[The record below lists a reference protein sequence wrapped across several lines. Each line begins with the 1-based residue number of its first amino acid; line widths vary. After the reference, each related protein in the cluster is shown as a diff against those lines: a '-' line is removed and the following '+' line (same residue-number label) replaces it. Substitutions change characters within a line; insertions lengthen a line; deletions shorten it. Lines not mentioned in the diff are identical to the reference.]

1 LGEGLKVDTDKNF
14 LKSLGYL
21 GSWILIAIISALM
34 GVLVVG
40 LFLAGIKWARGL
52 VNISSG
58 SPLVILLALGGSILA
73 ALISRIA
80 PGSRGEGIPSYIRG
94 VRDDG
99 GVIPFR
105 ESFVKLFS
113 SFATLV
119 SWGNGGFVGP
129 LGRVVSGFTSS
140 LIGLFKPA
148 AGEHSHRRTA
158 AICGVASIVGVI
170 TGAPVGSGIFAVEII
185 QKRNMSYGDLF
196 PSVLASSFA
205 VFLSRYLSFS
215 HFFEVN
221 VVIAPIRP
229 EILPALLITSL
240 LTALGGRGF
249 ELLYSGTTRLLK
261 RDSHK
266 GVELRFAGAA
276 AVAVGLVWMVN
287 PAMLGT
293 GSGFLQQLFDN
304 PLIVSGKMAGILP
317 LALAALLMVVVRSV
331 SVGLTVGS
339 GQSAGFFGPLAQI
352 GMLLGTFTAFLF
364 GYADNP
370 GNLHILQAAGLAGML
385 ASALNVPIAAAV
397 IVSEIFGPHL
407 GFPAAIAAILGFQL
421 NRHHTVYDNPELRQR
436 SVNKLVEK

>member
-1 LGEGLKVDTDKNF
+1 MNDLNGRSDSNF

-21 GSWILIAIISALM
+21 GSWVLIAIISALM

-40 LFLAGIKWARGL
+40 SFLAGIKWVRGL
-52 VNISSG
+52 MNISSG
-58 SPLVILLALGGSILA
+58 SPFVILFALGGSVLA

-94 VRDDG
+94 VRDHG

-113 SFATLV
+113 SFATLA

-148 AGEHSHRRTA
+148 AGERSYRRTA
-158 AICGVASIVGVI
+158 AICGVASVVGVI

-196 PSVLASSFA
+196 PSVLASAFA
-205 VFLSRYLSFS
+205 VFISRYLSFS

-229 EILPALLITSL
+229 AILPALLVTSL

-261 RDSHK
+261 RDSPK

-276 AVAVGLVWMVN
+276 GVAVGITWLVN
-287 PAMLGT
+287 PMMLG
-293 GSGFLQQLFDN
+293 SGGNLLQNLFDN
-304 PLIVSGKMAGILP
+304 PSVVSGKLTGILP
-317 LALAALLMVVVRSV
+317 LALAALLMVVVRSI
-331 SVGLTVGS
+331 SVGITVGS

-352 GMLLGTFTAFLF
+352 GMLLGTFTAILF
-364 GYADNP
+364 GYADSP

-385 ASALNVPIAAAV
+385 ASALNVPLAAAV

-436 SVNKLVEK
+436 SVKEK